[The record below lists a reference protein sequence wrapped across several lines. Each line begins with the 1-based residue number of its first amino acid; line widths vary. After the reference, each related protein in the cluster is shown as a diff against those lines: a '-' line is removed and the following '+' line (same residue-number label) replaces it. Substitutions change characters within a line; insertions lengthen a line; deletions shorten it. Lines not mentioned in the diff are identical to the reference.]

1 MRAGERFAAEFGL
14 GDVPATR
21 LSQSM
26 ERQLGILVLMVDA
39 ERGGFCGEPEDS
51 RRNPTTA
58 WAWLADLGRR
68 TTQATR
74 SQSVSSVRFS
84 DSWSRCLRAP
94 KASRLMP
101 VASSIAVMARH
112 AGPVLVDTNIILESY
127 RVGSWRALAG
137 GYNVETVEG
146 VRRRN
151 AVAVGSRPEAGRRLD
166 TLRARQGQPSL
177 WRSARVSR
185 ATRVAGAAATLL
197 VSKVVACQ
205 ETTPVVEPEIVGPPP
220 NPPRISFNLWKGAG
234 DHSSSAAEAPS
245 ISVRRR

>member
-74 SQSVSSVRFS
+74 SQSGSSVRFS

-101 VASSIAVMARH
+101 VASSM
-112 AGPVLVDTNIILESY
+112 T
-127 RVGSWRALAG
+127 
-137 GYNVETVEG
+137 
-146 VRRRN
+146 
-151 AVAVGSRPEAGRRLD
+151 
-166 TLRARQGQPSL
+166 
-177 WRSARVSR
+177 
-185 ATRVAGAAATLL
+185 
-197 VSKVVACQ
+197 
-205 ETTPVVEPEIVGPPP
+205 
-220 NPPRISFNLWKGAG
+220 
-234 DHSSSAAEAPS
+234 DH
-245 ISVRRR
+245 

>member
-1 MRAGERFAAEFGL
+1 
-14 GDVPATR
+14 
-21 LSQSM
+21 
-26 ERQLGILVLMVDA
+26 MVDA

-137 GYNVETVEG
+137 GYGVQTVEECVDETQAG
-146 VRRRN
+146 SQRREPERRIDE
-151 AVAVGSRPEAGRRLD
+151 VELRGSLAVGHSVGSKERAELAIRTQDIALDPGEA
-166 TLRARQGQPSL
+166 SL
-177 WRSARVSR
+177 WAHARSRDDR
-185 ATRVAGAAATLL
+185 TTRR
-197 VSKVVACQ
+197 S
-205 ETTPVVEPEIVGPPP
+205 
-220 NPPRISFNLWKGAG
+220 
-234 DHSSSAAEAPS
+234 
-245 ISVRRR
+245 